1 MNMKFNINLEGKIL
15 EVIKPGEKCFIKIKV
30 NSFLIDLPC
39 PEMCDFRLE
48 DNLLL
53 NCELTINDLII
64 KDEIKKNFTNKLE
77 VQDEQ

>member
-1 MNMKFNINLEGKIL
+1 MKFNINLEGKIL

-53 NCELTINDLII
+53 NCELTINDLKI

>member
-1 MNMKFNINLEGKIL
+1 MNIKFKMNLEGKIL

-30 NSFLIDLPC
+30 NSFMIDLPC

-53 NCELTINDLII
+53 NCELIVNDLNI
-64 KDEIKKNFTNKLE
+64 KDEINKNSKNKLE
-77 VQDEQ
+77 VQDER